1 MLIKAHPRV
10 RLFFCAGAA
19 TGEENEMAEAMHHRI
34 EVGAVSLH
42 ASSWGRLDGPLP
54 PIVLL
59 HDSLGAVSLW
69 RDFPLQLSQRSGRAV
84 VAYDRYG
91 FGQSSARQDR
101 LATGFI
107 AGEARPWL
115 QAVLQ
120 QLGLAQVVLFGHS
133 VGGGMAVS
141 AAAAMPEQVVA
152 VITESAQAFVEDRTL
167 QGIRQAHQQFADP
180 AQLAR
185 LARHHGQDPG
195 QAQWVLDAWT
205 ETWLAPQFANWS
217 LALPLARLRC
227 PVLAIH
233 GDQDEYGSLAHPA
246 MIATQPQAFPGQG
259 HSLILQGCGH
269 VPHREQPDAVLRAVV
284 DFLR

>member
-1 MLIKAHPRV
+1 
-10 RLFFCAGAA
+10 
-19 TGEENEMAEAMHHRI
+19 MAEAMHHRI
-34 EVGAVSLH
+34 KVGAVSLH

-101 LATGFI
+101 LATGFV

-141 AAAAMPEQVVA
+141 AAAEMPEQVVA

-167 QGIRQAHQQFADP
+167 QGIRQARQQFADP

-185 LARHHGQDPG
+185 LARHHGQD
-195 QAQWVLDAWT
+195 QERAQWVLDAWT

-217 LALPLARLRC
+217 LASPLARLRC

-259 HSLILQGCGH
+259 RRLILPGCGH
-269 VPHREQPDAVLRAVV
+269 VPHREQPDVVLRAVV
-284 DFLR
+284 DFLC